1 MFVIFFYVIIYQVI
15 YKCGYLE
22 MPDVGISMVSS
33 LRFPD
38 VTIDSQKVPYCS
50 QKDSC
55 IGESEEACPCRRF
68 RPEEVLRQN
77 QDTINLVTSVAYIDE
92 SGDVARVEYVPDVEN
107 YELLLEP
114 TVFQKHHMPGMV
126 NEVLQGYQIQGR
138 LFVGSRGE
146 EPNHIH
152 HQLCK
157 EKSKVKDGAWAHPD
171 AIVALTSHVQLF
183 SCATNKMRQWT

>member
-1 MFVIFFYVIIYQVI
+1 M
-15 YKCGYLE
+15 
-22 MPDVGISMVSS
+22 GISMVSS

-38 VTIDSQKVPYCS
+38 VKIDSQKVPYCS
-50 QKDSC
+50 QGDSC
-55 IGESEEACPCRRF
+55 TGESEEACPCRRF

-114 TVFQKHHMPGMV
+114 TVFQKHHVPGMV
-126 NEVLQGYQIQGR
+126 NEVVQGYQIQGR

-146 EPNHIH
+146 APNHIH

-171 AIVALTSHVQLF
+171 ASIISIRVKVL
-183 SCATNKMRQWT
+183 SCAT